1 MRGNALRRAF
11 WILAASSALL
21 TGCIAPIQRSDL
33 IVAETPAT
41 PPVSFTL
48 SGTDTSTPIG
58 MQAREEVRRALVAA
72 GMHEDPGAPVRV
84 DVGFAVARKT
94 LQVALPDARP
104 VPNDPQG
111 IATCR
116 RGQYVLSVAMIEREG
131 GRVLFR
137 GTATAHR
144 CARSAGKAL
153 PLLANAALSGSP
165 WTGRKD

>member
-1 MRGNALRRAF
+1 MRGNELRGAF
-11 WILAASSALL
+11 WIMAASSALL
-21 TGCIAPIQRSDL
+21 TGCVAPIQRSDL
-33 IVAETPAT
+33 IVAETLAT
-41 PPVSFTL
+41 PPASFTL
-48 SGTDTSTPIG
+48 SATDTSTPIA

-72 GMHEDPGAPVRV
+72 GMHEDPAAPVRV

-94 LQVALPDARP
+94 LQVALPDAKP
-104 VPNDPQG
+104 VPDDPQG

-116 RGQYVLSVAMIEREG
+116 RGQYVLSVVMIERDG

-144 CARSAGKAL
+144 CPRSARKAL
-153 PLLANAALSGSP
+153 PLLAEAALSDGP